1 MAKCGYCGTG
11 ILLGGVSDGG
21 QRFCNNK
28 CRQNGQI
35 LSVAQQ
41 ISPEALERQL
51 DEIFSGNCPKCGGS
65 GPVDI
70 HKAYEVWSALV
81 ITRWTTSQKLC
92 CRSCGLKRQIGSAVL
107 SAVLGW
113 WGFPWGLVLTPVQ
126 VGRNIIAIC
135 TPPDA
140 SRPSPALRRF
150 VLVKLGTTI
159 LQNRSQPRP
168 SVPPPLPAIRP
179 GLQS

>member
-65 GPVDI
+65 GPVDV

-113 WGFPWGLVLTPVQ
+113 
-126 VGRNIIAIC
+126 
-135 TPPDA
+135 
-140 SRPSPALRRF
+140 
-150 VLVKLGTTI
+150 
-159 LQNRSQPRP
+159 
-168 SVPPPLPAIRP
+168 
-179 GLQS
+179 